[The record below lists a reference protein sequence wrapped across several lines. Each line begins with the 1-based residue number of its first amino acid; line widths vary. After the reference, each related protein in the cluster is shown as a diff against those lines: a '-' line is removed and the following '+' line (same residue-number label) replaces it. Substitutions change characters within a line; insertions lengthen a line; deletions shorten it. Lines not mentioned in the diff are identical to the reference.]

1 MNAKVLLVDDE
12 PAVLKCMATALSR
25 FGCSVTAASC
35 GTVALE
41 CLALDRFDLVVS
53 DYRMPD
59 IMGDVVVRE
68 VRERQPEAA
77 ILLVTGFVD
86 ELPPELRFGPEAVP
100 VLPKPFS
107 LAQLQHAMGTV
118 LQPHPALAL

>member
-12 PAVLKCMATALSR
+12 PAVLRCMATALAR
-25 FGCSVTAASC
+25 FGFSVTAASC

-41 CLALDRFDLVVS
+41 HLAREPFDLVIT

-59 IMGDVVVRE
+59 IRGDAVVRE
-68 VRERQPEAA
+68 ARERQPEAA
-77 ILLVTGFVD
+77 FLVVTGFAD
-86 ELPPELRFGPEAVP
+86 ELPPELRHGPEAVP

-107 LAQLQHAMGTV
+107 LAQLHHTVDTV